1 MLARDQGHLF
11 LVAGSVTL
19 QLHYCRF
26 ISAQY
31 RHRDNPVFFTYQ
43 HWLLSSC
50 CPLVV
55 QLLSSH

>member
-26 ISAQY
+26 ISAQ
-31 RHRDNPVFFTYQ
+31 
-43 HWLLSSC
+43 
-50 CPLVV
+50 
-55 QLLSSH
+55 